1 MTLGKSRLSFSQG
14 LAYVVLAGGGLL
26 MLTPFFWLIS
36 SSLKAPHQI
45 YVFPPQWIP
54 NPVRWR
60 NYMELFENV
69 SVLRYT
75 ANTLLITIFAGFG
88 AVFSAALAGYSFARL
103 RWPGRDLMFSLNLA
117 MAMLPFVVTMI
128 PVYILFTT
136 LGWVGTFLPL
146 IIPHWF
152 AGPVTTFML
161 RQFFRTIPIELEDA
175 ARIDGASRPRIFFQI
190 MVPLARPALTVATVL
205 AFLYHWNDFLM
216 PLIYLQKREMYT
228 LALGL
233 NALQYYEG
241 GQDWTHYVMALG
253 TLMVVPVVIVYFLAQ
268 RSLIEG
274 IVLTGLK
281 G

>member
-1 MTLGKSRLSFSQG
+1 
-14 LAYVVLAGGGLL
+14 

-36 SSLKAPHQI
+36 SSLKAPYKI
-45 YVFPPQWIP
+45 FVFPPQLIP
-54 NPVRWR
+54 DPVQWQ
-60 NYMELFENV
+60 NYAELFEAV
-69 SVLRYT
+69 PVMGYT
-75 ANTLLITIFAGFG
+75 MNTLIITFLAGAG
-88 AVFSAALAGYSFARL
+88 SVFSAALAGYSFARL
-103 RWPGRDLMFSLNLA
+103 RFRGRDFMFALNLA
-117 MAMLPFVVTMI
+117 MAMVPFVVLMI

-136 LGWVGTFLPL
+136 LGWVGTFWPL

-161 RQFFRTIPIELEDA
+161 RQFFRTIPMELEDA

-190 MVPLARPALTVATVL
+190 ILPLSKPALAVAAVL

-216 PLIYLQKREMYT
+216 PLIYLQKRDMFT
-228 LALGL
+228 LALAL
-233 NALQYYEG
+233 NSIQYYEG

-253 TLMVVPVVIVYFLAQ
+253 TVMILPVVAIYFFSQ
-268 RSLIEG
+268 RVLLEG

>member
-1 MTLGKSRLSFSQG
+1 MTLARSRLSFQRV
-14 LAYVVLAGGGLL
+14 LAYAVLAGGGIL

-36 SSLKAPHQI
+36 SSLKAPYQI

-60 NYMELFENV
+60 NYVELFQNV
-69 SVLRYT
+69 PVFRYT
-75 ANTLLITIFAGFG
+75 MNTLIITFFAGFG
-88 AVFSAALAGYSFARL
+88 SVFSAALAGYSFARL

-161 RQFFRTIPIELEDA
+161 RQFFRTIPMELEDA

-190 MVPLARPALTVATVL
+190 MIPLARPALTVAAVL
-205 AFLYHWNDFLM
+205 AFLYHWNDFMM

-253 TLMVVPVVIVYFLAQ
+253 TLMVLPVVVIYFLAQ
-268 RSLIEG
+268 RALIEG